1 MQWPST
7 RQFLDVSWIN
17 PLKASVVVAAL
28 SWTLSFYRRS
38 FYRHSFYQCS
48 FYQCYFYSTRFID
61 PGAFSI
67 NGRFRQ
73 DYCTRPLRKAFL
85 LGKDLVCRRRLLLNT
100 VADRAHATPS
110 FLFKF
115 PLAEALVPLIKPK
128 DLGQRLARYRTEF
141 T

>member
-1 MQWPST
+1 M
-7 RQFLDVSWIN
+7 N
-17 PLKASVVVAAL
+17 PLKASVVVASL
-28 SWTLSFYRRS
+28 SWTLSFYRRC
-38 FYRHSFYQCS
+38 FYQC
-48 FYQCYFYSTRFID
+48 FFYSTRFID

-73 DYCTRPLRKAFL
+73 AYCTRPLIQAFL
-85 LGKDLVCRRRLLLNT
+85 LGNDLVCRRSLALNT
-100 VADRAHATPS
+100 VADRADATPQ
-110 FLFKF
+110 FVFKF